1 MLLQYPELE
10 GFRRQLAR
18 RYRGTTTAC
27 YYSYDLRQFFEW
39 VGKPPLLVQVR
50 DVDAF
55 IDYCQ
60 NHCKHKSSTINRK
73 LAALKK
79 LYDYL
84 DEEDESGLAISSPVL
99 VTRHYIK
106 LGKRLPR
113 DVEDR
118 DIEKLFAAVDSPRD
132 YAMFAL
138 MLLAGLRVG
147 EVCNLSQSDLYL
159 SAARDALPRLWLRGK
174 GGGQRVAYL
183 GAQALVILS
192 DWLAV
197 RPEVNDDAVFVTR
210 WGKRFTPRSVQW
222 RLDGYCEKA
231 GVTMT
236 CHQFRHTFGRHMIQA
251 GMPVTTLQ
259 KLLGHVLLKTTEVYI
274 SIADSMVQHDYDAA
288 IKLVEKRISLKR
300 AVPQAGGA
308 R

>member
-10 GFRRQLAR
+10 GFRHQLAR
-18 RYRGTTTAC
+18 RYRGTTTAR
-27 YYSYDLRQFFEW
+27 YYSYDLRQFFDW
-39 VGKPPLLVQVR
+39 VGKPPMLVKVR

-60 NHCKHKSSTINRK
+60 THCKQKSSTINRK
-73 LAALKK
+73 LAAIKK

-84 DEEDESGLAISSPVL
+84 DEDDDSGVKINNPVL

-113 DVEDR
+113 DVEDA
-118 DIEKLFAAVDSPRD
+118 DIEKLFAVVDNPRD

-147 EVCNLSQSDLYL
+147 EVCNLSQSDLFL
-159 SAARDALPRLWLRGK
+159 NPTRDLLPRLWLHGK

-183 GAQALVILS
+183 GEQALVILS
-192 DWLAV
+192 DWLAM
-197 RPEVNDDAVFVTR
+197 RPDGNEDAVFVTR

-222 RLDGYCEKA
+222 LLDGYCSEA
-231 GVTMT
+231 GVNMT

-274 SIADSMVQHDYDAA
+274 SIADTMVQHDYDAA

-300 AVPQAGGA
+300 AISPAGGA